1 VSTTGWMIGV
11 ENRLRHQTTPAAV
24 PHQTTPAAVP
34 HRQRGLCGP
43 SRRRAGARH
52 TAAFASTT
60 APGRR
65 WKTVG

>member
-11 ENRLRHQTTPAAV
+11 ENRLR
-24 PHQTTPAAVP
+24 HQTTPAAVP